1 MLVQSWKFCFFCRF
15 RCRRLCRRLSSL
27 FTVCIDGSLLI
38 KVMFTLYRITI
49 RADTNSWP
57 IWYDQQRHRAEEL
70 EQVVHHIEHRTG
82 TVGRECLVLL
92 TQSSLLGP
100 VPVRPI
106 SANPGLKFC
115 SVFVFYLPCV
125 AYRVTFCVIITVNH
139 LSRNRALNIDFRLI
153 GFQSYFLLIHLR
165 HGLYTCSHYTK
176 VWHRAYPISDTPL
189 SRSARRSF
197 APLKKSHPFLCVN
210 RTPIRHDFRSC
221 ALDSCPV

>member
-1 MLVQSWKFCFFCRF
+1 MLLQSWKFCFFCRF

-38 KVMFTLYRITI
+38 KVMFTLYQITI
-49 RADTNSWP
+49 RTDTNSWP

-115 SVFVFYLPCV
+115 SVFVFYLPCI
-125 AYRVTFCVIITVNH
+125 AYRVTFCVIINNYST
-139 LSRNRALNIDFRLI
+139 RARWI
-153 GFQSYFLLIHLR
+153 
-165 HGLYTCSHYTK
+165 
-176 VWHRAYPISDTPL
+176 
-189 SRSARRSF
+189 
-197 APLKKSHPFLCVN
+197 
-210 RTPIRHDFRSC
+210 
-221 ALDSCPV
+221 

>member
-1 MLVQSWKFCFFCRF
+1 MQSWKFCFFCRF

-92 TQSSLLGP
+92 TQSSLLGT

-106 SANPGLKFC
+106 SPNPGLKFC
-115 SVFVFYLPCV
+115 SVFVFYLPCI

-139 LSRNRALNIDFRLI
+139 LSRNRALNILPPHWVPVLFPTYSPPPRSVYL
-153 GFQSYFLLIHLR
+153 FTLHQSVAQSL
-165 HGLYTCSHYTK
+165 
-176 VWHRAYPISDTPL
+176 SD
-189 SRSARRSF
+189 
-197 APLKKSHPFLCVN
+197 K
-210 RTPIRHDFRSC
+210 
-221 ALDSCPV
+221 